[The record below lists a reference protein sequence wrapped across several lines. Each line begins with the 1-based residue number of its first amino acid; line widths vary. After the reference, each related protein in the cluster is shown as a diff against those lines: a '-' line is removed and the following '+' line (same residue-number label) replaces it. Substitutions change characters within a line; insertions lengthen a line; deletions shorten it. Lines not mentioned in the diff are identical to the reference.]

1 MLATSIV
8 VICVF
13 LILTLSILFFPY
25 VRIGKI
31 KVGSYWI
38 VALIGAALLLTI
50 GSAPFET
57 VTESLTAN
65 TEINP
70 LKILTLFFS
79 MTFLSVFLDEAGLFK
94 FLAEKSVRLA
104 KGGLYSLF
112 TVFYLLAA
120 ALTVFTS
127 NDIVILT
134 LTPFICFFCKNL
146 KADPVPFLVGEFAA
160 ANTWSMALII
170 GNPTNVYL
178 ATTVGIGFFDYFTV
192 MILPTIA
199 AGAVEF
205 GIVSLLFFRSLKKPV
220 QPVYEDIAV
229 ENKTDVSIGSLHLV
243 ICLLLLVFSDLIGI
257 PMWIASAVCAVS
269 LLLFAVAVRLFKKGE
284 WKDLSRA
291 IARLPWQLIPFI
303 ISMFVIVVAIEYR
316 GISGMIGEFLGA
328 GDSIWT
334 YGASS
339 FVASNLINNIPMS
352 MLYSSVAAGLS
363 GSAYSK
369 AIYSSIVGSNI
380 GAFLT
385 PIGAL
390 AGIMF
395 SSITQKNGVDY
406 GFKEFVKYGAI
417 VSIPTLFT
425 ALAVLQFTV

>member
-1 MLATSIV
+1 MLATSII
-8 VICVF
+8 VICTF
-13 LILTLSILFFPY
+13 LVLTSSILFFPS
-25 VRIGKI
+25 VRIGG
-31 KVGSYWI
+31 VRTGSYWL
-38 VALIGAALLLTI
+38 VALIGAILLLVF
-50 GSAPFET
+50 GSVPFEN
-57 VTESLTAN
+57 VIESLTVD

-94 FLAEKSVRLA
+94 FLAVKSVRLA
-104 KGGLYSLF
+104 KGGLFSLF
-112 TVFYLLAA
+112 TIFYLLTAV
-120 ALTVFTS
+120 LTVFTS

-178 ATTVGIGFFDYFTV
+178 ATSAGIGFFEYFSV
-192 MILPTIA
+192 MILPTLA
-199 AGAVEF
+199 AGVVEF
-205 GIVSLLFFRSLKKPV
+205 GIVSLLFYRSLKKPV
-220 QPVYEDIAV
+220 QPIIEDTAV
-229 ENKTDVSIGSLHLV
+229 ENKTDVAIGSVHLV
-243 ICLLLLVFSDLIGI
+243 VCLILLVLSDFIGI
-257 PMWIASAVCAVS
+257 SMWLASAVCALS
-269 LLLFAVAVRLFKKGE
+269 LLFFAVALRILKKGE
-284 WKDLSRA
+284 WKNLSGA
-291 IARLPWQLIPFI
+291 IGRLPWQLIPFV
-303 ISMFVIVVAIEYR
+303 ISMFVIVVAIEYQ
-316 GISGMIGEFLGA
+316 GISEHIAKFFG
-328 GDSIWT
+328 GDHAIWT

-352 MLYSSVAAGLS
+352 MLYSSVATGLM
-363 GSAYSK
+363 GRAYLK
-369 AIYSSIVGSNI
+369 AIYASIIGSNV

-395 SSITQKNGVDY
+395 SSITQKNGVKY

-417 VSIPTLFT
+417 VSIPTLLA
-425 ALAVLQFTV
+425 ALSVLSLTV